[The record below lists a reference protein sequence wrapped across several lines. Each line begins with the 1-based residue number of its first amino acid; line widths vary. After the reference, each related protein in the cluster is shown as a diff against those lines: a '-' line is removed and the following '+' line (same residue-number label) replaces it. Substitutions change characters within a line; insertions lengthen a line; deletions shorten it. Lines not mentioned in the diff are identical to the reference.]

1 MGIPAESVRPEHA
14 LACPIHQDNANFE
27 VWRNFPPL
35 AAVIRGAACGASL
48 DLVFSG

>member
-1 MGIPAESVRPEHA
+1 MHSKFPGY
-14 LACPIHQDNANFE
+14 LARPIHHDNANFE